1 MKSRLWALAASAALL
16 AILALPAQAQKSQS
30 ADYVVAVVNSEP
42 ITNSEVTAA
51 VRRVSEQ
58 LKASGQQLPG
68 LEEMRSGV
76 LERLISDRAQLQL
89 AAENGI
95 RVDDAAVDLA
105 EQNLARQ
112 GQVDL
117 ETLHQR
123 MAKDGMDV
131 AALRT
136 QLRDQL
142 TLTKL
147 RERDVESRVRI
158 SDQDVD
164 RALAEQRVANSD
176 PLSQEINLAQLLV
189 AVPERADATQIAQL
203 QAKAQG
209 LLERIRAGEDF
220 ADLVKQAS
228 DADRSK
234 GGEFG
239 LRRADRYPTAFV
251 QATQNVA
258 VGAVSDVL
266 RSGAGF
272 HILKVLDRRAP
283 STLVKSVLQT
293 HARHILLR
301 TGPELSAFAAS
312 AKLGEVRQRILSGK
326 TDFAAAARE
335 LSQDGSAAQGGD
347 LGWASP
353 GMFVPEFEEV
363 MNRLK
368 DGEISQPTV
377 SRFGV
382 HLIQLTERRRTELSP
397 REVRDLVRNQLR
409 EAKLDEAY
417 VAWTRDVRERAYVEL
432 REPPQYAHE
441 TYRA

>member
-432 REPPQYAHE
+432 REPPQ
-441 TYRA
+441 